1 MTEERSPWKGAAVG
15 AGGGSLLAA
24 ALGYIYGHRGKWL
37 AYDALTG
44 GALGG
49 AAGYGIEKFNKDRL
63 DTDTKKQE
71 EKATGVNTVE
81 TRDTHQ
87 QEFAANQEKKHKKFK
102 EQSKVD
108 DSLGLKVKGQVT
120 GSAFPSEAYGNKA
133 TQLGARLLNY
143 LGVPNE
149 LSEPVADTA
158 FTVVPGPRIALNAL
172 YKMSKRPTPN
182 VSTPY
187 DNMMDAYIGKEPT
200 REDLLNEG
208 IRRVGFANAL
218 RKLKEAPQQAIS
230 KR

>member
-63 DTDTKKQE
+63 DTDRQKE
-71 EKATGVNTVE
+71 NAVGVNTVE
-81 TRDTHQ
+81 TRDKHQ
-87 QEFAANQEKKHKKFK
+87 QKFAAKQEKKHKEFK
-102 EQSKVD
+102 EQSKRD

-120 GSAFPSEAYGNKA
+120 GSAFPSEAYGNKV

-143 LGVPNE
+143 LDVPNE
-149 LSEPVADTA
+149 LSETIADTA
-158 FTVVPGPRIALNAL
+158 STVVPGPRIALNAL
-172 YKMSKRPTPN
+172 YKMSKSPTPN
-182 VSTPY
+182 VGTPY

-200 REDLLNEG
+200 REELINEG

-218 RKLKEAPQQAIS
+218 RKLKEAPEQAIS